1 MWHLLKDS
9 TREVEIV
16 VVLRGAGIILFCGPE
31 VDQCHIPWLW
41 RRSEAVQQNDELC
54 TAPSAT
60 AMLPEQH
67 FSCGARKGQ
76 GLQIFQYGKVED
88 VIGSLGAEV
97 LQQWAQD

>member
-1 MWHLLKDS
+1 
-9 TREVEIV
+9 
-16 VVLRGAGIILFCGPE
+16 
-31 VDQCHIPWLW
+31 
-41 RRSEAVQQNDELC
+41 VQQNDELC

-97 LQQWAQD
+97 LQQ